1 MNFYKSSFLIIGKG
15 VTYKHC
21 KKFFDRNSITYK
33 FIDTDEAIEIIDMK
47 IILTQECQRRVKQK
61 NIDLATID
69 YVIISPGISKEQD
82 LIKQIIKSNCRII
95 TDIEIIQS
103 LVESK
108 FICVTGTNGKTSTV
122 TLLAE
127 ILNANNKKALACGN
141 NGISVFDSLNDSYE
155 YIVLEISSYQLEY
168 IQNLKSEISVILNIS
183 SDHLDRHMT
192 FEKYLEI
199 KSKILKTARHTVT
212 NNFFAI
218 ENNNVFDIKDDFFYC
233 NNNKINHLRLHRCNY
248 IKYKEKKYTITGRH
262 EAENLCACILILKL
276 INFDIGDILSSF
288 EKRQFLPHR
297 VEFVSKYND
306 ITFIND
312 SKSTNVSSTYN
323 ALTSK
328 NDNIILIMGGDNKKT
343 SYKPLIDIINEK
355 VKLLVL
361 IGENSE
367 SLNAEMSVNAKKM
380 IFENLVDATSY
391 IFSKME
397 SGDIVLFSPGSSS
410 FCMYNNYEDRGDHFK
425 KIINDYVYS
434 KN

>member
-1 MNFYKSSFLIIGKG
+1 
-15 VTYKHC
+15 
-21 KKFFDRNSITYK
+21 
-33 FIDTDEAIEIIDMK
+33 
-47 IILTQECQRRVKQK
+47 
-61 NIDLATID
+61 
-69 YVIISPGISKEQD
+69 
-82 LIKQIIKSNCRII
+82 
-95 TDIEIIQS
+95 
-103 LVESK
+103 
-108 FICVTGTNGKTSTV
+108 
-122 TLLAE
+122 
-127 ILNANNKKALACGN
+127 
-141 NGISVFDSLNDSYE
+141 
-155 YIVLEISSYQLEY
+155 
-168 IQNLKSEISVILNIS
+168 
-183 SDHLDRHMT
+183 MT

-212 NNFFAI
+212 NNFFSI
-218 ENNNVFDIKDDFFYC
+218 ENNNVFDIKDDFFYF
-233 NNNKINHLRLHRCNY
+233 NNNKIDHLRLHRCNY

-276 INFDIGDILSSF
+276 INFDIEDILAAF

-367 SLNAEMSVNAKKM
+367 SLNAEMSVNVKKM